1 MGKYDGIHTF
11 LFVSCDD
18 DPDARIAEI
27 VKRKGPVDPD
37 NGPLHFASVLEP
49 GGDFCGF
56 AHLSRPT
63 PEEMGVL
70 IAEDLWD
77 AGIRSDYETEG
88 VVHTNSSGVAMG
100 PKRRSP
106 RFCAI
111 CRIRVQ
117 DRPLQVLR
125 AIAARWNE
133 DDPFIGGSQLLRRS
147 RLLVELGDEDRGALD
162 RHIAILRDFP
172 GVVELKV
179 GVADTGASSA

>member
-11 LFVSCDD
+11 LFIPCDE
-18 DPDARIAEI
+18 DAEAKIAEI
-27 VKRKGPVDPD
+27 VRRKGPVDPE

-49 GGDFCGF
+49 GRDYCGF

-63 PEEMGVL
+63 PAEMGAL
-70 IAEDLWD
+70 IAEDLWE

-106 RFCAI
+106 RYCAI
-111 CRIRVQ
+111 CRVWVV

-125 AIAARWNE
+125 AIAERWGE
-133 DDPFIGGSQLLRRS
+133 QDPFIGGSQLLRRS
-147 RLLVELGDEDRGALD
+147 RLLIELGDEDRGALD
-162 RHIAILRDFP
+162 EHIEVLRGIA
-172 GVVELKV
+172 GVADVKY
-179 GVADTGASSA
+179 GVADTGPAAA